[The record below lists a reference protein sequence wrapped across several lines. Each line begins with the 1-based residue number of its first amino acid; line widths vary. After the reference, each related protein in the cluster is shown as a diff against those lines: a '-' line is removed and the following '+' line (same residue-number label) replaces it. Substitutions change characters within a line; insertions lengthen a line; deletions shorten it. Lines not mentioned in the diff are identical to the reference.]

1 MIIKPGD
8 LILIKGEE
16 DARETLQLLSD
27 KGIGAVVTDTTY
39 KYIRITSVPDDPEG
53 AGNGN
58 RN

>member
-8 LILIKGEE
+8 LILLKGEE

-53 AGNGN
+53 ADNGN
-58 RN
+58 RS